1 MSMVVRRIWGL
12 RRLYGIMVA
21 GFDVSTWTEFGI
33 STTSPENERQRFR
46 TKVNTTYV
54 CVFQLK
60 QLSQMQT
67 RSSRSQ
73 IFRYFLTFLGSWMVK
88 AYRSWMLRPPQ
99 SGARRGR
106 RARSRSPRARGGD
119 VEGCVFRD
127 WNTMISGFHRG
138 FVWRVSQNGW
148 FIMGNPIEMDDLG
161 VPPLQEPTYGAF
173 LK

>member
-1 MSMVVRRIWGL
+1 
-12 RRLYGIMVA
+12 
-21 GFDVSTWTEFGI
+21 
-33 STTSPENERQRFR
+33 
-46 TKVNTTYV
+46 
-54 CVFQLK
+54 
-60 QLSQMQT
+60 MQT

-88 AYRSWMLRPPQ
+88 ASRSWMLRPPQ

-161 VPPLQEPTYGAF
+161 VPPLQETHIWGFPEIGLQPEIIHFRMGFSMKSTLINQLNFGGTPMTMETSRNVDFIGELYGDS
-173 LK
+173 